1 MFYKFILST
10 KSNMMAVLSMQS
22 SHLRNGVF
30 VLLCQLALTGF
41 QLAQAQVKPDS
52 AQTHEYRLANGLN
65 LIVREDNR
73 APTVAH
79 MVWYKAGSMDETNG
93 RTGVAHV
100 LEHMMFKGTK
110 TVKSGDFSKRV
121 AAMGGRENAFT
132 SMDYT
137 AYFQQIERSK
147 LAEVMRLEADRM
159 NNLNFDDAEFAK
171 EIQVVM
177 EERRLRTEDKASGLL
192 YENLMATA
200 YKATPYRHPIIGWM
214 NDLENMVPN
223 DARQWYR
230 DWYAP
235 NNATV
240 VIAGDVDPE
249 KVRAIAEA
257 TYGKLSA
264 RELPIRKPQIEP
276 AQRGTKQVSVKA
288 PADTPQLAMA
298 WKVPHIDP
306 AKMEDYEPYALA
318 LLAAVLDGY
327 DNARLNRTLVKQDRI
342 ANTIDAGYD
351 MVARGPQLFMILG
364 TVAKGKTVAQLE
376 NGIRS
381 VLSELKTK
389 GITEAEL
396 KRIQVRILADKIYK
410 RDSIFGQAMEIG
422 SSEIAG
428 VSWKQ
433 LDPIL
438 DRLQAVTPEQVQAVA
453 KKYLIDDTLTI
464 ATLEPQAR
472 GATK

>member
-1 MFYKFILST
+1 
-10 KSNMMAVLSMQS
+10 MMATLSMQS
-22 SHLRNGVF
+22 SHLRNGVL
-30 VLLCQLALTGF
+30 VLLCQLALAGF
-41 QLAQAQVKPDS
+41 QVAQAQAKPES
-52 AQTHEYRLANGLN
+52 VQTHEYRLANGLK

-192 YENLMATA
+192 YENLMAAA

-214 NDLENMVPN
+214 NDLENMIPN

-257 TYGKLSA
+257 TYGKLSS

-276 AQRGTKQVSVKA
+276 QQKGAKQVSVKA

-306 AKMEDYEPYALA
+306 AKMEAYEPYALA

-327 DNARLNRTLVKQDRI
+327 DNARLNRTLVKRDQI

-351 MVARGPQLFMILG
+351 MIARGPQLFFILG
-364 TVAKGKTVAQLE
+364 TVAKGKTVMQLE

-389 GITEAEL
+389 GITAAEL

-422 SSEIAG
+422 SAEIAG
-428 VSWKQ
+428 VSWRQ

>member
-1 MFYKFILST
+1 
-10 KSNMMAVLSMQS
+10 
-22 SHLRNGVF
+22 
-30 VLLCQLALTGF
+30 
-41 QLAQAQVKPDS
+41 
-52 AQTHEYRLANGLN
+52 
-65 LIVREDNR
+65 
-73 APTVAH
+73 
-79 MVWYKAGSMDETNG
+79 
-93 RTGVAHV
+93 
-100 LEHMMFKGTK
+100 
-110 TVKSGDFSKRV
+110 
-121 AAMGGRENAFT
+121 
-132 SMDYT
+132 
-137 AYFQQIERSK
+137 
-147 LAEVMRLEADRM
+147 
-159 NNLNFDDAEFAK
+159 
-171 EIQVVM
+171 
-177 EERRLRTEDKASGLL
+177 
-192 YENLMATA
+192 
-200 YKATPYRHPIIGWM
+200 
-214 NDLENMVPN
+214 
-223 DARQWYR
+223 
-230 DWYAP
+230 
-235 NNATV
+235 

-276 AQRGTKQVSVKA
+276 AQRGTKQVIVKA

-306 AKMEDYEPYALA
+306 AKIEDYEPYALA

-342 ANTIDAGYD
+342 ANSIDAGYD

-389 GITEAEL
+389 GITAAEL

-472 GATK
+472 GASKLPYKAF

>member
-1 MFYKFILST
+1 
-10 KSNMMAVLSMQS
+10 MMAVLSMQS

-438 DRLQAVTPEQVQAVA
+438 DRLQAVTPEQVHAVA

>member
-1 MFYKFILST
+1 
-10 KSNMMAVLSMQS
+10 
-22 SHLRNGVF
+22 
-30 VLLCQLALTGF
+30 
-41 QLAQAQVKPDS
+41 
-52 AQTHEYRLANGLN
+52 
-65 LIVREDNR
+65 
-73 APTVAH
+73 
-79 MVWYKAGSMDETNG
+79 
-93 RTGVAHV
+93 
-100 LEHMMFKGTK
+100 
-110 TVKSGDFSKRV
+110 
-121 AAMGGRENAFT
+121 
-132 SMDYT
+132 MDYT

-257 TYGKLSA
+257 TYGTLSA
-264 RELPIRKPQIEP
+264 RELPVRKPQIEP
-276 AQRGTKQVSVKA
+276 AQRGTKQVIVKA

-306 AKMEDYEPYALA
+306 AKIEDYEPYALA

-327 DNARLNRTLVKQDRI
+327 DNARLNRALVKQDRI
-342 ANTIDAGYD
+342 ANSIDAGYD

-376 NGIRS
+376 NGIRL

-389 GITEAEL
+389 GITAAEL

-438 DRLQAVTPEQVQAVA
+438 DRLQMVTPEQVQAVA

-472 GATK
+472 GAAKLPYKAF

>member
-1 MFYKFILST
+1 
-10 KSNMMAVLSMQS
+10 MMAVLSMQS

-30 VLLCQLALTGF
+30 VLLCQLALAGF
-41 QLAQAQVKPDS
+41 QLVQAQAKPDS
-52 AQTHEYRLANGLN
+52 AQTHEYRLANGLK

-200 YKATPYRHPIIGWM
+200 YKSTPYRHPIIGWM

-240 VIAGDVDPE
+240 VIAGDVNPE
-249 KVRAIAEA
+249 KVRDIAEA

-264 RELPIRKPQIEP
+264 RELPIRKPQVEP
-276 AQRGTKQVSVKA
+276 PQRGTKQVIVKA
-288 PADTPQLAMA
+288 PADTPQLSMA

-306 AKMEDYEPYALA
+306 AKIEEYEPYALA

-327 DNARLNRTLVKQDRI
+327 DNARLNRALVKQDRV
-342 ANTIDAGYD
+342 ANTIDASYD
-351 MVARGPQLFMILG
+351 MVARGPQLFFILG
-364 TVAKGKTVAQLE
+364 TVAQGKTVAQLE
-376 NGIRS
+376 KGIRS
-381 VLSELKTK
+381 VLTELKTK
-389 GITEAEL
+389 GITAAEL

-422 SSEIAG
+422 SAEIAG

-472 GATK
+472 GASKLPFKAF

>member
-1 MFYKFILST
+1 
-10 KSNMMAVLSMQS
+10 MAVLQMRS
-22 SHLRNGVF
+22 SHLRNGIF
-30 VLLCQLALTGF
+30 ILFSQLLLGGFALAH
-41 QLAQAQVKPDS
+41 AQPKAESVK
-52 AQTHEYRLANGLN
+52 THEYRLANGLK
-65 LIVREDNR
+65 LIVREDHR

-100 LEHMMFKGTK
+100 LEHMMFKGTH

-177 EERRLRTEDKASGLL
+177 EERRLHTEDEPSGLL

-200 YKATPYRHPIIGWM
+200 FKATPYRHPIIGWM

-223 DARQWYR
+223 DSRQWYR

-264 RELPIRKPQIEP
+264 RELPVRKPQLEP
-276 AQRGTKQVSVKA
+276 PQKGKKQVIVKA
-288 PADTPQLAMA
+288 PAHTPQLAMA
-298 WKVPHIDP
+298 WKVPHLDP
-306 AKMEDYEPYALA
+306 DNMEAYEPYALA

-327 DNARLNRTLVKQDRI
+327 VNARLNWTLVKQDRI
-342 ANTIDAGYD
+342 ANNIDAGYD
-351 MVARGPQLFMILG
+351 MVARGPQLFFILG

-376 NGIRS
+376 NGIQS

-396 KRIQVRILADKIYK
+396 KRIQVRLLADKIYK

-422 SSEIAG
+422 SAEIAG
-428 VSWKQ
+428 VSWKS

-438 DRLQAVTPEQVQAVA
+438 ERLQTITPVQVQAVA
-453 KKYLIDDTLTI
+453 QKYLIDDTLTVAI
-464 ATLEPQAR
+464 LEPQAR
-472 GATK
+472 SVSKLPYKAF

>member
-1 MFYKFILST
+1 
-10 KSNMMAVLSMQS
+10 MMAVLSMQY

-30 VLLCQLALTGF
+30 VLLCQLALAGF

-52 AQTHEYRLANGLN
+52 AQTHEYRLANGLK

-147 LAEVMRLEADRM
+147 LAEVMHLEADRM

-200 YKATPYRHPIIGWM
+200 YKASPYRHPIIGWM
-214 NDLENMVPN
+214 NDLENMIPN

-240 VIAGDVDPE
+240 VITGDVDPE
-249 KVRAIAEA
+249 KVRAIAEE

-276 AQRGTKQVSVKA
+276 PQRGTKQVIVKA

-306 AKMEDYEPYALA
+306 AKIEEYEPYALA

-381 VLSELKTK
+381 VLSELKSK
-389 GITEAEL
+389 GITAAEL
-396 KRIQVRILADKIYK
+396 KRIQVRILADRIYK

-422 SSEIAG
+422 SAEIAG
-428 VSWKQ
+428 VSWRQ

-472 GATK
+472 GASKLPYKAF

>member
-1 MFYKFILST
+1 
-10 KSNMMAVLSMQS
+10 MMAVLSMQS

-52 AQTHEYRLANGLN
+52 AQTHEYRLANGLK

-110 TVKSGDFSKRV
+110 TIKSGDFSKRV

-327 DNARLNRTLVKQDRI
+327 DNARLNRALVKQDRI

-389 GITEAEL
+389 GITAAEL

-464 ATLEPQAR
+464 ASLEPQAR
-472 GATK
+472 GTSKLPFKAF

>member
-1 MFYKFILST
+1 
-10 KSNMMAVLSMQS
+10 MAVLQMRS
-22 SHLRNGVF
+22 SHLRNGIVILF
-30 VLLCQLALTGF
+30 SQLLLSGF
-41 QLAQAQVKPDS
+41 ALAQAQPKAEP
-52 AQTHEYRLANGLN
+52 AQTHEYRLANGLK
-65 LIVREDNR
+65 LIVREDHR

-100 LEHMMFKGTK
+100 LEHMMFKGTN

-159 NNLNFDDAEFAK
+159 NNLNFDDAEFLK

-200 YKATPYRHPIIGWM
+200 YKASPYRHPIIGWM
-214 NDLENMVPN
+214 NDLENMIPN

-249 KVRAIAEA
+249 KVRAMAEA
-257 TYGKLSA
+257 TYGKLST
-264 RELPIRKPQIEP
+264 RELPIRKPQLEP
-276 AQRGTKQVSVKA
+276 PQRGKKQVIVKA

-298 WKVPHIDP
+298 WKVPHLDP
-306 AKMEDYEPYALA
+306 ANMEAYEPYALA

-327 DNARLNRTLVKQDRI
+327 DNARLNRILVKQDRI
-342 ANTIDAGYD
+342 ANNIDAGYD
-351 MVARGPQLFMILG
+351 MVARGPQLFFILG

-376 NGIRS
+376 NGIQT
-381 VLSELKTK
+381 VLSELKTT

-396 KRIQVRILADKIYK
+396 KRIQVRLLADKIYK

-422 SSEIAG
+422 SAEIAG
-428 VSWKQ
+428 VSWKS

-438 DRLQAVTPEQVQAVA
+438 ERLQTITPAQVQAVA
-453 KKYLIDDTLTI
+453 QKYLIDDTLTVAI
-464 ATLEPQAR
+464 LEPQAR
-472 GATK
+472 GAAKLPYKAF

>member
-1 MFYKFILST
+1 
-10 KSNMMAVLSMQS
+10 MMAVLSMQS